1 MITNPYEV
9 AQVSPRESFLP
20 VRRRNQKVLLL
31 TSVMLAVF
39 GVSALLWKVI
49 ETEACLVGML
59 RTSLPDYNILFP
71 IQTTET
77 IGWIAIVASAILASI
92 AIARKRHS

>member
-1 MITNPYEV
+1 MNTNPYEV
-9 AQVSPRESFLP
+9 SQVSPRESFLP

-31 TSVMLAVF
+31 SSVMLAVF
-39 GVSALLWKVI
+39 GVSALIWKAI
-49 ETEACLVGML
+49 ETRGMP
-59 RTSLPDYNILFP
+59 RRYASYVPDYDILFP

-77 IGWIAIVASAILASI
+77 IGWIAIVASVILASI